1 LLNLKISHIFEAMQ
15 KERFTIVGGG
25 LAGSLLGVF
34 LGQKGYKVD
43 LFERRSDMRK
53 DDVDGHRSINLSLSN
68 RGIKALERVGL
79 ADLILKDAIPMKGRM
94 MHSPDGELAYQP
106 YGLEGQYINSISRA
120 GLNLR
125 LLELADEHPNVDL
138 HFEYKCLN
146 ADLNEAKTTFKKD
159 SGEIIEHQ
167 SDFLVGTDGAY
178 SAVRDAFRTSGRT
191 DYSQTYLEHG
201 YKELE
206 IPATP
211 DGEFAMDVNSL
222 HIWPRGHFMMIAL
235 PNPNK
240 TFTCTLFM
248 PFEGKDSFDILK
260 TKEEITTFMNT
271 HFADAVPLMPAMLEE
286 FINNPVGSLVTVK
299 TYPWFKGKS
308 ILLGDSAH
316 AIVPFYG
323 QGMNACFEDCT
334 ILDDIM
340 TKYLPDWDK
349 VFDEYQKERK
359 PNDDAIADLAI
370 QNFIEMRD
378 SVGNP
383 EFLRKKHIEHEL
395 NRLYP
400 NDFDGQY
407 ELVTFSHT
415 PYKEA
420 LDQGAKNNA
429 LLNHII
435 EHNLENKLEDSK
447 LMLELIK
454 KYV

>member
-1 LLNLKISHIFEAMQ
+1 MLKPNFSAIFEAMQ

-43 LFERRSDMRK
+43 LFERRPDMRNE
-53 DDVDGHRSINLSLSN
+53 DIDGHRSINLALSH

-79 ADLILKDAIPMKGRM
+79 SDLILKDAIPMHGRI
-94 MHSPDGELAYQP
+94 MHDTKGELAYQP

-138 HFEYKCLN
+138 HFEHKCTH
-146 ADLNEAKTTFKKD
+146 ADLENAKTTFQVADGTSIDHK
-159 SGEIIEHQ
+159 
-167 SDFLVGTDGAY
+167 SDFLIGTDGAY
-178 SAVRDAFRTSGRT
+178 SAVRDAFRTSGRV
-191 DYSQTYLEHG
+191 DYSQSYLKHG

-206 IPATP
+206 IPAL
-211 DGEFAMDVNSL
+211 DGDFAMDKNAL

-248 PFEGKDSFDILK
+248 PFEGADSFDSLK
-260 TKEEITTFMNT
+260 TEGDIQAFMEKN
-271 HFADAVPLMPAMLEE
+271 FADAVPLMPTMMED
-286 FINNPVGSLVTVK
+286 FTHNPVGSLVTVK
-299 TYPWFKGKS
+299 TFPWYKGKS

-334 ILDDIM
+334 ILDDM
-340 TKYLPDWDK
+340 MQKHLPNWDN
-349 VFDEYQKERK
+349 VFEAYQEERK
-359 PNDDAIADLAI
+359 PNNDAIADLAI

-383 EFLRKKHIEHEL
+383 DFLHKKHIEHAL

-400 NDFDGQY
+400 TQFDGQY

-415 PYKEA
+415 PYKKA
-420 LDQGAKNNA
+420 LQQGAKNDA
-429 LLNHII
+429 LLYHIM
-435 EHNLENKLEDSK
+435 ENKLEDK
-447 LMLELIK
+447 LEDKELMLSLFK
-454 KYV
+454 QFL

>member
-1 LLNLKISHIFEAMQ
+1 MQ
-15 KERFTIVGGG
+15 KEKFTIVGGG

-53 DDVDGHRSINLSLSN
+53 DNVDGHRSINLALSN

-79 ADLILKDAIPMKGRM
+79 AETILKDAIPMHGRM
-94 MHSPDGELAYQP
+94 MHDKEGKLAYQP
-106 YGLEGQYINSISRA
+106 YGLEGQYINSVSRA

-138 HFEYKCLN
+138 HFEHKCLDAN
-146 ADLNEAKTTFKKD
+146 LYEAKTTFKKD
-159 SGEIIEHQ
+159 DGEIVNHE

-178 SAVRDAFRTSGRT
+178 SAVRDAFRTSGRV
-191 DYSQTYLEHG
+191 DYSQSYLKHG

-206 IPATP
+206 IPATA
-211 DGEFAMDVNSL
+211 DGDFAMDKNAL

-248 PFEGKDSFDILK
+248 PFEGEDSFDLLK
-260 TKEEITTFMNT
+260 TAEQAQSFMME
-271 HFADAVPLMPAMLEE
+271 HFADAVPLMPTMLED
-286 FINNPVGSLVTVK
+286 FMHNPVGALVTVK
-299 TYPWFKGKS
+299 TYPWFRGKS

-334 ILDDIM
+334 ILDDM
-340 TKYLPDWDK
+340 MNAYLPNWDT

-400 NDFDGQY
+400 TDFDGQY

-415 PYKEA
+415 PYKQA
-420 LDQGAKNNA
+420 WDQGAKNDA
-429 LLNHII
+429 LLKHIMDNNLDK
-435 EHNLENKLEDSK
+435 NLEDKE
-447 LMLELIK
+447 LMLSLIK

>member
-1 LLNLKISHIFEAMQ
+1 
-15 KERFTIVGGG
+15 
-25 LAGSLLGVF
+25 
-34 LGQKGYKVD
+34 
-43 LFERRSDMRK
+43 MRK
-53 DDVDGHRSINLSLSN
+53 DDVDGHRSINLALSN

-94 MHSPDGELAYQP
+94 IHSHEGELAYQP

-125 LLELADEHPNVDL
+125 LLELADEYPNVNL
-138 HFEYKCLN
+138 HFDHQCIN
-146 ADLNEAKTTFKKD
+146 ADLTNATVTFKKD
-159 SGEIIEHQ
+159 NGQIKEHN

-178 SAVRDAFRTSGRT
+178 SVVRDAFRTSGRAE
-191 DYSQTYLEHG
+191 YSQSYLEHG

-211 DGEFAMDVNSL
+211 DGNFAMDVNSL

-248 PFEGKDSFDILK
+248 PFEGKDSFGILN
-260 TKEEITTFMNT
+260 TEEEITAFMNM
-271 HFADAVPLMPAMLEE
+271 HFADAVPLMPTMLED
-286 FINNPVGSLVTVK
+286 FMNNPVGSLVTVK

-334 ILDDIM
+334 VLDDMM
-340 TKYLPDWDK
+340 TKYLPDWDT
-349 VFDEYQKERK
+349 VFNEYQKERK

-383 EFLRKKHIEHEL
+383 DFLRKKHIEHEL

-400 NDFDGQY
+400 NEFDGQY

-420 LDQGAKNNA
+420 LDQGAKNDA
-429 LLNHII
+429 LLSHII
-435 EHNLENKLEDSK
+435 DNDLEDQLENKE
-447 LMLELIK
+447 LMLSMFKEFL
-454 KYV
+454 

>member
-1 LLNLKISHIFEAMQ
+1 MLKHKFSAIFEAMQ

-43 LFERRSDMRK
+43 LFERRPDMRK
-53 DDVDGHRSINLSLSN
+53 DDIDGHRSINLALSH
-68 RGIKALERVGL
+68 RGIRALERVGMS
-79 ADLILKDAIPMKGRM
+79 DLILKDAIPMNGRM
-94 MHSPDGELAYQP
+94 MHSTSGELTYQP
-106 YGLEGQYINSISRA
+106 YGLDGQYINSISRA

-138 HFEYKCLN
+138 HFEHKCIK
-146 ADLNEAKTTFKKD
+146 ADLENAQTTFKLPNG
-159 SGEIIEHQ
+159 STLSHE
-167 SDFLVGTDGAY
+167 SDFLIGTDGAY
-178 SAVRDAFRTSGRT
+178 SAVRDAFRTSGRV
-191 DYSQTYLEHG
+191 DYSQSYLKHG

-206 IPATP
+206 IPAVNG
-211 DGEFAMDVNSL
+211 DFAMDKNAL

-248 PFEGKDSFDILK
+248 PFEGDDSFEKLN
-260 TKEEITTFMNT
+260 TEAEVMAFMKLN
-271 HFADAVPLMPAMLEE
+271 FADAVPLMPTMIEDYM
-286 FINNPVGSLVTVK
+286 NNPIGSLVTVK
-299 TYPWFKGKS
+299 TYPWHKGKS

-334 ILDDIM
+334 ILDDM
-340 TKYLPDWDK
+340 MKTHLPDWNK
-349 VFDEYQKERK
+349 VFDSYQKERK
-359 PNDDAIADLAI
+359 PNNDAIADLAI

-378 SVGNP
+378 AVANP

-400 NDFDGQY
+400 KQFDGQY

-420 LDQGAKNNA
+420 LAQGTKNDA
-429 LLNHII
+429 LLYHIMD
-435 EHNLENKLEDSK
+435 HNLEDQLENAETMKKLFDQF
-447 LMLELIK
+447 L
-454 KYV
+454 